1 MKNLITFEEFVNE
14 SLNEAKDEIVF
25 SIDDDKL
32 DQMLNSKFS
41 RQLDYKD
48 DKGDSF
54 YVLTRKDFDRFI
66 DLADSSGFDVDYENS
81 EDSVIDVQE
90 SLKENMNESSRV
102 RFNHNKYYIVF
113 DWYIQGQISPTAI
126 GKEFSTEDEAEK
138 NIDGWK
144 NELSMRM
151 SHNVTRLEARNTLD
165 SFIVLDG
172 GQLND
177 ANKYEFYVSLD

>member
-1 MKNLITFEEFVNE
+1 MKNLITFEEF
-14 SLNEAKDEIVF
+14 L
-25 SIDDDKL
+25 
-32 DQMLNSKFS
+32 
-41 RQLDYKD
+41 
-48 DKGDSF
+48 
-54 YVLTRKDFDRFI
+54 
-66 DLADSSGFDVDYENS
+66 
-81 EDSVIDVQE
+81 
-90 SLKENMNESSRV
+90 NESSRV

-151 SHNVTRLEARNTLD
+151 SRNVTRLEARNTLD